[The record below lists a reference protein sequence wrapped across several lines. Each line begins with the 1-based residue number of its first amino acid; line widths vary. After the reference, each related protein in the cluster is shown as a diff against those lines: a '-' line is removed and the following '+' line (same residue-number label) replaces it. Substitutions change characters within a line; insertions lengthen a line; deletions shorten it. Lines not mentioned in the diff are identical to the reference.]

1 MIKRAST
8 ILLTLFLLLSSA
20 QVWAQSYVPNVVV
33 AETSFESSTGA
44 YPCKLSEI
52 KCKNPSNESY
62 NTPLSYVVSPAPS
75 MNGTY
80 TIFDGTLIIKHD
92 QKDDKNVLLTGNISG
107 LVSASGYNDYKIIIE
122 LDKGGDYQVRCKTN
136 VKETDKSPGETI
148 EAPATA
154 VGGSVSFSLY
164 FNWINSGT
172 LRIKSI
178 KVVGYSE
185 KKIISSES
193 PAVCSG
199 KETTLSALGASGSSY
214 QWYVSDDDVNY
225 TPIPGATKSTYTVT
239 VSEKK
244 FYKLNDIKGLLVY
257 PVLCCSDNS
266 SGSPISERFQMT
278 TTAKAFEALPSEQ
291 IDGAYTH
298 ASSSPIKDGKYAIV
312 HKAKDGGYW
321 DNSPVEAKDLR
332 TDSKDGFLLVNC
344 SKDDH
349 GKAMYKRR
357 FDRLCPNTLYKF
369 SAAVSSLSMVNGD
382 LGIDVKFDV
391 IAIGGTNNNQSLLP
405 EPISVKAPSMSTSWI
420 EKNISF
426 VTKGCTSV
434 EVRLYNNVE
443 NPKATGGND
452 VGIDDIV
459 FGLCTPEIA
468 LYSND
473 AWSEKDREV
482 CPDDEPNTYIHVGS
496 AMNLDDIL
504 PGTKWYYYEYLDGT
518 TWKPVAGTNPTKD
531 NKFKVSIAESTH
543 SSGVL
548 YRAWI
553 AGDETIV
560 VKAAKGQIVAGT
572 CTSYAQSD
580 AIKLTYKCEN
590 PCTPTNK
597 PVTKDF
603 RSCETTGTATLY
615 DKLLKSPTF
624 SADKYVWEKYKADGT
639 TSAVS
644 STTFDTSDEN
654 ASGKYRVQSIK
665 HVHTD
670 GVEYC
675 ASDWADATITISSE
689 IKITLL
695 ADGEEYGPNDEYK
708 ICKGKSA
715 KLIAQ
720 VESGTQVK
728 WTATPADPVIDVTTT
743 ANPYITITPEE
754 KTIYTANSSDPA
766 SCYKEG
772 KITVNVIELEKP
784 VIGVDKESICKGS
797 KVNMGVSYVAAPA
810 PDVTPAPDDATGT
823 TPSAPVSPAAE
834 TGIKYT
840 WYFSE
845 TNSSDISSWTK
856 LSGTNADMLNYEP
869 EKTGYYKLEAS
880 IGECVEISEEIKV
893 TVGNEIT
900 FKVSANPTVVCE
912 GGSTYIK
919 MTEYPTTAGTTIQWY
934 EGTDTSDE
942 NGVKIGEAGEDEV
955 NVTPTKEKNKYTAS
969 VKNLCEATK
978 TITITVDEAINSSIS
993 GPAAICKGESITIN
1007 ASGGDIKWLVDNQS
1021 IGTGS
1026 SINVKPE
1033 ETTTYTANITK
1044 GKCSDTKTVEITVNS
1059 LPEINNVSVKEDEE
1073 NESVRYIEIDI
1084 TGGQAP
1090 YYYSLDGENFDG
1102 PNIIPSNVPIGW
1114 NLLYVKDE
1122 NECKGNKQFYVAP
1135 IDIIPEKF
1143 FTPNGD
1149 GNNEEWNVE
1158 KLDLYDS
1165 YIVEIFDR
1173 HGKRLFIQKVGSF
1186 NTGGNTVDGDEFT
1199 GWDGMYNG
1207 HPMPSDDYWYLIT
1220 VEEIRKQYTGH
1231 FTLKR

>member
-8 ILLTLFLLLSSA
+8 ILLTLFLLLTSA
-20 QVWAQSYVPNVVV
+20 QVWAQNYVSGVTV
-33 AETSFESSTGA
+33 AETSFESKTGS
-44 YPCKLSEI
+44 YPCKLSDI

-62 NTPLSYVVSPAPS
+62 NTSLQYVTSDPS
-75 MNGTY
+75 SNGTY
-80 TIFDGTLIIKHD
+80 TIKNGTLICKQNQTGD
-92 QKDDKNVLLTGNISG
+92 QNIILSGNISG
-107 LVSASGYNDYKIIIE
+107 LVSASGYNNYKITIE
-122 LDKGGDYQVRCKTN
+122 LDNDGDDYQVRCKTCYN
-136 VKETDKSPGETI
+136 GNCNTEVDKGPGQKIETN
-148 EAPATA
+148 ATA
-154 VGGSVSFSLY
+154 VGGSISFALY
-164 FNWINSGT
+164 YNWVNSGT
-172 LRIKSI
+172 LKIKSI

-199 KETTLSALGASGSSY
+199 NETTLSALGVTGNSY
-214 QWYVSDDDVNY
+214 QWKVSDDNVNF
-225 TPIPGATKSTYTVT
+225 TPISGATQSTYTVT
-239 VSEKK
+239 VTERKY
-244 FYKLNDIKGLLVY
+244 YKLDGIPSLCVY
-257 PVLCCSDNS
+257 PVLCCSDNTV
-266 SGSPISERFQMT
+266 GSNISERFQMT
-278 TTAKAFEALPSEQ
+278 TPATAFESLPSEQ
-291 IDGAYTH
+291 IAYGH
-298 ASSSPIKDGKYAIV
+298 VSSSPIKDGKYAIV

-344 SKDDH
+344 APSDN
-349 GKAMYKRR
+349 GKAMYIRK

-369 SAAVSSLSMVNGD
+369 SASVANIDMKTTD
-382 LGIDVKFDV
+382 IGIDVKFDV
-391 IAIGGTNNNQSLLP
+391 IALEGRKNGQSLLP
-405 EPISVKAPSMSTSWI
+405 EPISVSVACGNSSWI
-420 EKNISF
+420 DKNISF
-426 VTKGCTSV
+426 VTTDCQKV

-443 NPKATGGND
+443 NPNGTGGND

-531 NKFKVSIAESTH
+531 NKFKVSIAEATH

-580 AIKLTYKCEN
+580 AIKLTYKCAN

-597 PVTKDF
+597 PVTQNF
-603 RSCETTGTATLY
+603 TSCETTGTATLY

-624 SADKYVWEKYKADGT
+624 SADKYVWEKYNADGS

-654 ASGKYRVQSIK
+654 ASGKYRVQSK
-665 HVHTD
+665 AHQGTN
-670 GVEYC
+670 GVKYC

-743 ANPYITITPEE
+743 TNPYITITPEE
-754 KTIYTANSSDPA
+754 KTIYTANSNDPA

-772 KITVNVIELEKP
+772 KITVDVIELEKP

-810 PDVTPAPDDATGT
+810 PDDATGT
-823 TPSAPVSPAAE
+823 TPSAPVSPAAD

-845 TNSSDISSWTK
+845 TNSSDLSAWTK
-856 LSGTNADMLNYEP
+856 LSETNADMLNYEP
-869 EKTGYYKLEAS
+869 TKTGYYKLEAS

-969 VKNLCEATK
+969 VKNLCEATQ
-978 TITITVDEAINSSIS
+978 TITITVDEAINSTIS

-1122 NECKGNKQFYVAP
+1122 NDCKGDKEFYVAP

-1186 NTGGNTVDGDEFT
+1186 NTGGANTVDGDEFE
-1199 GWDGMYNG
+1199 GWDGKYNG
-1207 HPMPSDDYWYLIT
+1207 HDMPSDDYWYLIT